1 MTLQITPQLEIPD
14 YEIWYTASRS
24 GGPGGQHVNTTSS
37 KITLH
42 WSPADSGVLD
52 DDQKQ
57 RIIRRLGSRINNDGV
72 LLIDVSDHRSQHRN
86 KEIAQERLAE
96 LVRNALRP
104 RKQRKRTRPTR
115 GSIERRLKAKRIT
128 AERKK
133 TRSKVDLS
141 KHRY

>member
-86 KEIAQERLAE
+86 KEIAQDRLAE
-96 LVRNALRP
+96 LVRSEEHTSELQSR
-104 RKQRKRTRPTR
+104 
-115 GSIERRLKAKRIT
+115 
-128 AERKK
+128 
-133 TRSKVDLS
+133 D
-141 KHRY
+141 